1 MTLVYTFVRFLYS
14 KDLIY
19 LSYSLVQTFS
29 LIFIL
34 TYSKL
39 FSLNPIYQDI
49 SSVIASLFA
58 IVFSLA
64 YSKGNIFP
72 YVKTQK
78 ELFIYTALVVLILSS
93 SFYHYILFEYLP
105 YTIIYFLLSIT
116 LVFNKKE
123 NFYAKAIYV
132 IGWSIVCLFFY
143 ISNIKYL
150 YIQSTYIDLV
160 LIAFVIEALF
170 FTIAISYSY
179 KNLLHENEEYEK
191 QLLYKTKL
199 ANTGE
204 MIGNITHQF
213 RQPLNNISYILMN
226 VKKAFYK
233 GKLDELYI
241 EKKFKQVNTQV
252 EYLSKTIK
260 DFKEFYSPDKHICD
274 FSLKESILR
283 AMSVISSDL
292 KKNEIEISLI
302 YEVNEDLEIYGISNE
317 LSQVILI
324 LLSNAKDA
332 LCDIQNPEIKIE
344 VKSLGAEVE
353 IYIIDNANGIKNMNK
368 IFQAYYSSKQDGFG
382 IGLHLAK
389 HIIEETFKGKIKA
402 RNLEDNKGAV
412 FTLILAK

>member
-1 MTLVYTFVRFLYS
+1 MTLVYTFIRFLYS

-19 LSYSLVQTFS
+19 LAYSLVQTFS
-29 LIFIL
+29 LLFII

-39 FSLNPIYQDI
+39 FKLNPIYEDI
-49 SSVIASLFA
+49 SSVLASLFA

-78 ELFIYTALVVLILSS
+78 ELFIYTALVVIILSS

-105 YTIIYFLLSIT
+105 YTIIYFLLFIT
-116 LVFNKKE
+116 LVFNKNE

-132 IGWSIVCLFFY
+132 VGWSLVCLFFY

-150 YIQSTYIDLV
+150 YIQNAYIDLV

-170 FTIAISYSY
+170 FSISISYSY
-179 KNLLHENEEYEK
+179 KNLQNKNEEYEK
-191 QLLYKTKL
+191 KLLWQSKL

-233 GKLDELYI
+233 GKLDEVYI

-283 AMSVISSDL
+283 AMSVMSSDL
-292 KKNEIEISLI
+292 KKNEIDIELI
-302 YEVNEDLEIYGISNE
+302 YDVNEDLEIYGISNE

-332 LCDIQNPEIKIE
+332 LSDIQNPRICIE

-353 IYIIDNANGIKNMNK
+353 INIIDNANGIKNINK
-368 IFQAYYSSKQDGFG
+368 IFQSYYSSKKDGFG

-389 HIIEETFKGKIKA
+389 QIIEETFKGKIKA
-402 RNLEDNKGAV
+402 KNLESNRGAI
-412 FTLILAK
+412 FTLVLAK